1 MSTDK
6 TRTIMDAIINNSRIL
21 LEKMCL
27 GCKYTYHELLKIC
40 DFTESQLCFAI
51 LFLIRNGKISQF
63 REDDVV
69 YQLIEP

>member
-1 MSTDK
+1 
-6 TRTIMDAIINNSRIL
+6 MDAIINNSRIL

-27 GCKYTYHELLKIC
+27 GCKYTYPELLKIC